1 MDLNLKIG
9 GEEYSVDINI
19 PLDISIPLIFNGE
32 QPNTYGVDAAS
43 AKAVETSDFIGDTR
57 RGGSCNFEEY
67 RLIAHCNGTHT
78 ECVGHISYE
87 RISVHITLKDVF
99 IASTLITVKPLSAN
113 ETTDKYNPGKNEN
126 DFLITKDSLSAALG
140 ELDKNFIDGLIIR
153 TLPNDEEKKSRK
165 YMENMPPFFS
175 MDAMEYIYSLG
186 VKHLLV
192 DIPSVDR
199 TFDEGKLS
207 THHIFWGVEQGTNRV
222 SEESHSMK
230 TITEMIF
237 VPDSVPDGN
246 YLLNLQIAS
255 FVSDAS
261 PSRPVIFRIAN
272 KISNNK

>member
-1 MDLNLKIG
+1 MKIELKLESGQYEIDTDNP
-9 GEEYSVDINI
+9 V
-19 PLDISIPLIFNGE
+19 DISIPLIFNGD

-43 AKAVETSDFIGDTR
+43 ARAVETSDFVGDVR

-87 RISVHITLKDVF
+87 RISIHNTLKDVF
-99 IASTLITVKPLSAN
+99 IPSTLITIRPVNAN
-113 ETTDKYNPGKNEN
+113 ETADKYDPGKSEN
-126 DFLITKDSLSAALG
+126 DFLITKDSLDAALG

-153 TLPNDEEKKSRK
+153 TLPNDDSKKSRK

-175 MDAMEYIYSLG
+175 MDAMEYISSLG

-207 THHIFWGVEQGTNRV
+207 AHHIFWGVEQGTNRV
-222 SEESHSMK
+222 NENNRSMK
-230 TITEMIF
+230 TITEMIY
-237 VPDSVPDGN
+237 VTDSVPDGN

-261 PSRPVIFRIAN
+261 PSRPVIF
-272 KISNNK
+272 KII